1 MRERLKRSLNGRPWI
16 QVWLPGRRNSTGLPC
31 RARMIARTLS
41 VTINAPTT
49 PSSST

>member
-1 MRERLKRSLNGRPWI
+1 MRERLKRSLNGSPCI

-31 RARMIARTLS
+31 RERTIARTLS
-41 VTINAPTT
+41 ITIRPPTT